1 VITIEILQLLKQL
14 EELVENTKYIALLKL
29 TYGLDHDEFF
39 VLVNRIRA
47 SLPEDVKRASNVT
60 RERDRIL
67 ETAHEEA
74 NHIIEESKAEAAR
87 ILEEARLQAQR
98 MVDQSEIVMMA
109 KEQAQHIVASAREDA
124 RQIRRGADEYA
135 RDVLNNLE
143 AVLAKAI
150 GTIQRGKETLEESLR
165 EEERVP
171 AGTGRG

>member
-1 VITIEILQLLKQL
+1 MITIEILQLLKRL
-14 EELVENTKYIALLKL
+14 EELVEHTRYFALLKL

-47 SLPEDVKRASNVT
+47 SLPEDVMRASNVN

-67 ETAHEEA
+67 ETARQEA
-74 NHIIEESKAEAAR
+74 NHIVEESRVEAER

-98 MVDQSEIVMMA
+98 LVDQSEIVLMA
-109 KEQAQHIVASAREDA
+109 KEQARQIVASAQEDA

-150 GTIQRGKETLEESLR
+150 GTIQRGKEKLEESL
-165 EEERVP
+165 EEVP
-171 AGTGRG
+171 VGSVRS

>member
-1 VITIEILQLLKQL
+1 MIPIEILQLLKQL
-14 EELVENTKYIALLKL
+14 EELVEHTRYIALLRL

-60 RERDRIL
+60 RERARIL
-67 ETAHEEA
+67 ETAREEA
-74 NHIIEESKAEAAR
+74 NHIIEESRAEAGR

-98 MVDQSEIVMMA
+98 LVDQSEIVLMA
-109 KEQAQHIVASAREDA
+109 KEQARQIAASAQEDA

-150 GTIQRGKETLEESLR
+150 GTIQRGKEKLEESL
-165 EEERVP
+165 EEIPVSSARK
-171 AGTGRG
+171 

>member
-1 VITIEILQLLKQL
+1 MIPIEILQLLKQL
-14 EELVENTKYIALLKL
+14 EELVENTRYIALLKL

-47 SLPEDVKRASNVT
+47 SLPEDVKRASNLT

-67 ETAHEEA
+67 DTAREEA
-74 NHIIEESKAEAAR
+74 NHIIEESRAEAGR

-98 MVDQSEIVMMA
+98 LVDQSEIVLMA
-109 KEQAQHIVASAREDA
+109 KGQARQIVASAQEDA

-150 GTIQRGKETLEESLR
+150 GTIQRGKEKLEESL
-165 EEERVP
+165 EEIPVGSARQ
-171 AGTGRG
+171 

>member
-1 VITIEILQLLKQL
+1 MIPIEILQLLKQL
-14 EELVENTKYIALLKL
+14 EELVENTRYIALLKL

-47 SLPEDVKRASNVT
+47 SLPEDVKRASNLT

-67 ETAHEEA
+67 DTAREEA
-74 NHIIEESKAEAAR
+74 NHIIEESRAEAGR

-98 MVDQSEIVMMA
+98 LVDQSEIVLMA
-109 KEQAQHIVASAREDA
+109 KEQARQIVASAQEDA

-150 GTIQRGKETLEESLR
+150 GTIQRGKEKLEESL
-165 EEERVP
+165 EEIPVGSARQ
-171 AGTGRG
+171 

>member
-1 VITIEILQLLKQL
+1 VIEIEILQLLKQL
-14 EELVENTKYIALLKL
+14 EELVENARYIALLKL
-29 TYGLDHDEFF
+29 TFGLDHDEFF

-67 ETAHEEA
+67 ETAREES
-74 NHIIEESKAEAAR
+74 NHIIEQSRVEAER

-98 MVDQSEIVMMA
+98 LVDQSEIVLMA
-109 KEQAQHIVASAREDA
+109 KEQARQIVASAQEDA

-150 GTIQRGKETLEESLR
+150 GTIQRGKEKLEESL
-165 EEERVP
+165 EEVP
-171 AGTGRG
+171 VGSARQ

>member
-1 VITIEILQLLKQL
+1 MTIEILQLLKQL
-14 EELVENTKYIALLKL
+14 EDLVENTKHIALLKL

-67 ETAHEEA
+67 ETAREEA
-74 NHIIEESKAEAAR
+74 NQIIEESRAEAAR
-87 ILEEARLQAQR
+87 IIEEARLQAQR
-98 MVDQSEIVMMA
+98 MLEQSEIVMMA

-124 RQIRRGADEYA
+124 RQIQRGANEYA

-143 AVLAKAI
+143 NVLAKAI
-150 GTIQRGKETLEESLR
+150 GTIQRGKETLEEMLQ
-165 EEERVP
+165 EEDAAVVSS
-171 AGTGRG
+171 GRG

>member
-14 EELVENTKYIALLKL
+14 EELVENTRYIALLRL
-29 TYGLDHDEFF
+29 TYGLNHDEFF

-67 ETAHEEA
+67 ETAREEA
-74 NHIIEESKAEAAR
+74 KHILEEGRVEAAR
-87 ILEEARLQAQR
+87 LLEDARLQAQR

-109 KEQAQHIVASAREDA
+109 KEQARQIVASAQEDA
-124 RQIRRGADEYA
+124 RQVRRGADEYA

-143 AVLAKAI
+143 AVLSKAI
-150 GTIQRGKETLEESLR
+150 GTIQRGKEALDESLR

-171 AGTGRG
+171 AATGRG

>member
-1 VITIEILQLLKQL
+1 MIEIEILQLLKQL
-14 EELVENTKYIALLKL
+14 EELVENARYIALLKL
-29 TYGLDHDEFF
+29 TFGLDHDEFF

-67 ETAHEEA
+67 ETAREES
-74 NHIIEESKAEAAR
+74 NHIIEQSRVEAER

-98 MVDQSEIVMMA
+98 LVDQSEIVLMA
-109 KEQAQHIVASAREDA
+109 KEQARQIVASAQEDA

-150 GTIQRGKETLEESLR
+150 GTIQRGKEKLEESL
-165 EEERVP
+165 EEVP
-171 AGTGRG
+171 VGSARQ

>member
-1 VITIEILQLLKQL
+1 MIPIEILQLLKQL
-14 EELVENTKYIALLKL
+14 EELVENTRYIALLKL

-47 SLPEDVKRASNVT
+47 SLPEEVKRASNLT

-67 ETAHEEA
+67 DTAREEA
-74 NHIIEESKAEAAR
+74 NHIIEENRAEAGR

-98 MVDQSEIVMMA
+98 LVDQSEIVLMA
-109 KEQAQHIVASAREDA
+109 KEQARQIVASAQEDA

-150 GTIQRGKETLEESLR
+150 GTIQRGKEKLEESLEDLPVASTR
-165 EEERVP
+165 Q
-171 AGTGRG
+171 

>member
-1 VITIEILQLLKQL
+1 MIPIEILQLLKQL
-14 EELVENTKYIALLKL
+14 EELVENTRYIALLKL

-47 SLPEDVKRASNVT
+47 SLPEDVKRASNLT
-60 RERDRIL
+60 RERNRIL
-67 ETAHEEA
+67 DTAREEA
-74 NHIIEESKAEAAR
+74 NHIIEESRAEAGR

-98 MVDQSEIVMMA
+98 LVDQSEIVLMA
-109 KEQAQHIVASAREDA
+109 KEQARQIVASAQEDA

-150 GTIQRGKETLEESLR
+150 GTIQRGKEKLEESL
-165 EEERVP
+165 EEIPVGSARQ
-171 AGTGRG
+171 

>member
-1 VITIEILQLLKQL
+1 MTIEILQLLKQL
-14 EELVENTKYIALLKL
+14 EELVEKTRYIALLKL

-60 RERDRIL
+60 RERERIL
-67 ETAHEEA
+67 ESAREEA
-74 NHIIEESKAEAAR
+74 NHIIEESRAEASR
-87 ILEEARLQAQR
+87 IVEEARLQAQR
-98 MVDQSEIVMMA
+98 LVEQSEIVLMA
-109 KEQAQHIVASAREDA
+109 KEQARQIVASAQEDA

-150 GTIQRGKETLEESLR
+150 GTIQRGKEKLEESL
-165 EEERVP
+165 EETAVTVAQR
-171 AGTGRG
+171 